1 MVFIAILLALSLE
14 RFFDWGHLRRWQW
27 YDQYCQLIG
36 PYVDRLSPPLR
47 LASWILPLVILVGIV
62 EYILSGW
69 MYGFLRFLFDFV
81 VLLYCFGPVNFWAQL
96 YECLQAMQQGDAHL
110 VEVRAKAAFPYVSAP
125 NSQALHQALI
135 RAIFVDGHKRIFAVL
150 FWFAILG
157 PMGAALY
164 RLTVAANNR
173 AAADMA
179 SFSMRAVEILDWLPA
194 RALGFLFALGGHFV
208 KVLGQWQKYGFQ
220 GVLNVSDTLVAET
233 GVAGLDL
240 PPNKPLPENGDVE
253 KAAIQLFDRALII
266 MLVISAVLVL
276 VMP

>member
-27 YDQYCQLIG
+27 YDQYCQFIG
-36 PYVDRLSPPLR
+36 RYVDRLNPALR
-47 LASWILPLVILVGIV
+47 LAAWILPLVLLVGLI

-69 MYGFLRFLFDFV
+69 MYGFLRFLFDFL

-96 YECLQAMQQGDAHL
+96 YECLQAMQQGDPKL
-110 VEVRAKAAFPYVSAP
+110 IEQRVKAAFPSIKAP

-135 RAIFVDGHKRIFAVL
+135 RAIFVDGHNRIFALV
-150 FWFAILG
+150 FWFAVLG

-164 RLTVAANNR
+164 RLTVSANNR
-173 AAADMA
+173 ASGDITPL
-179 SFSMRAVEILDWLPA
+179 SRKAVEILDWLPA
-194 RALGFLFALGGHFV
+194 RVLGFLFALGGHFV

-220 GVLNVSDTLVAET
+220 GLGGSDTLIAET
-233 GVAGLDL
+233 GVAALDL
-240 PPNKPLPENGDVE
+240 PANKALPENGDVE
-253 KAAIQLFDRALII
+253 KLATQLFDRALII

-276 VMP
+276 AIP